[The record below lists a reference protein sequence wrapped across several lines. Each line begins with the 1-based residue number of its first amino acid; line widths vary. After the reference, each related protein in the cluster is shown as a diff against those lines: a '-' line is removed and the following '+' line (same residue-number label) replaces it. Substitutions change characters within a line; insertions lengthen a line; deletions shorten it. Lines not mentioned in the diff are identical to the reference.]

1 MRNLGKGFSF
11 GLRSFH
17 RLAILNRPERQLD
30 VSSEPAGT
38 DEPGLI
44 PLLAGFPLTGC
55 GPRRLFGLV
64 FCCFFR
70 SPLSSNRQKHFPLP
84 SSPLLRL
91 LGFRCPFFG
100 CPRLFTAQYML
111 IEE

>member
-44 PLLAGFPLTGC
+44 PLLAGFPLTSC
-55 GPRRLFGLV
+55 GPRRTIFMSGRYRDSVLRDSVLV
-64 FCCFFR
+64 
-70 SPLSSNRQKHFPLP
+70 
-84 SSPLLRL
+84 
-91 LGFRCPFFG
+91 
-100 CPRLFTAQYML
+100 AM
-111 IEE
+111 